1 MQAKGRPLI
10 QMRRLSMSLVK
21 LTATSL
27 LLMMG
32 AMLIACVPVQPWE
45 RGNLAKPQMALDP
58 YPGQSLYREHN
69 YGSREASS
77 GGSSAK
83 GGGCGCY

>member
-1 MQAKGRPLI
+1 MKQIKLI
-10 QMRRLSMSLVK
+10 LF
-21 LTATSL
+21 L
-27 LLMMG
+27 LIFNTVISG
-32 AMLIACVPVQPWE
+32 CTPVAAWE

-58 YPGQSLYREHN
+58 TPMQGAIRSHI

-77 GGSSAK
+77 GGNVSS